1 MTTPPEPPQGD
12 AWQNAP
18 RMSPEQ
24 NAPQYGSPPP
34 PGGPPGYGGGGGYGG
49 PPGYGGPQQRGT
61 SNGMGIAALVLGILG
76 ILTCWFIVG
85 GFFGLLAL
93 IFGIIGRGKA
103 KRGDASNGG
112 MALAGLILGI
122 LSLLIAIFIAVVLG
136 QFANEFGNFAEC
148 MESAQTTQEQ
158 QDCEDEFNT
167 SINN

>member
-24 NAPQYGSPPP
+24 NQPSYGAPPP
-34 PGGPPGYGGGGGYGG
+34 PGAPPGYGGQPSYGGGGGY
-49 PPGYGGPQQRGT
+49 PQKQ
-61 SNGMGIAALVLGILG
+61 SNGMGIAALVLGILA

-103 KRGDASNGG
+103 KRGEASNGG
-112 MALAGLILGI
+112 MALTGIILGVI
-122 LSLLIAIFIAVVLG
+122 SMLVAIVFLVFVG
-136 QFANEFGNFAEC
+136 MFANELGSYAEC
-148 MESAQTTQEQ
+148 MEAAGNDTAAQQECANDFGNQ
-158 QDCEDEFNT
+158 FQ
-167 SINN
+167 